1 MQDRGARRR
10 IPVPIERFVDQG
22 RVAAAYN
29 RRPTSRPGGIVK
41 TGTLCR
47 QAWIATALACIFGA
61 ACGGDDDTD
70 SADAGAAADAAGTA
84 DAGDTGDA
92 DAGAGTDAAADP
104 LATTGGF
111 VGPRSGRAPSTRRAL
126 PPASPFHALQLN
138 LCNSGYASC
147 FEDGQSIPEAH
158 EVIVQVAPHLVT
170 LNEICEDDVAAELLP
185 AMREVWP
192 DDYVFWVFAPAGSR
206 GSGGP
211 IQCTDGQRYGV
222 GILGHVPAASWEG
235 FEFIGNRLSNQD
247 EDQDEMRAWA
257 CARATGNYFGC
268 VTHLENDNGD
278 VAMLQCQ
285 ELMNPIV
292 PQFWGESGGPLPTV
306 VGGDFNLTFR
316 GNPDIQDCV
325 PPAWYRKGDGDVQHI
340 FATDD
345 LTFDSSELIPLETSD
360 HDAWL
365 VRTITP

>member
-1 MQDRGARRR
+1 VR
-10 IPVPIERFVDQG
+10 IERFIDQR

-41 TGTLCR
+41 TGTLR
-47 QAWIATALACIFGA
+47 RLAPIGTALACIFGA
-61 ACGGDDDTD
+61 ACGGDDDGGD
-70 SADAGAAADAAGTA
+70 SDAGTAADAAVAA
-84 DAGDTGDA
+84 DAGEIEDA
-92 DAGAGTDAAADP
+92 PSGADAAADP

-111 VGPRSGRAPSTRRAL
+111 VGPQGGRAPSPRAAL
-126 PPASPFHALQLN
+126 PPASPFRALQLN
-138 LCNSGYASC
+138 LCNSGYAGC
-147 FEDGQSIPEAH
+147 FEDGQSIAEAYG
-158 EVIVQVAPHLVT
+158 VIVQVEPQLVT

-211 IQCTDGQRYGV
+211 VQCTDGQRYGV

-235 FEFIGNRLSNQD
+235 FEFIGNRLSAQD
-247 EDQDEMRAWA
+247 EEQDEMRAYA
-257 CARATGNYFGC
+257 CANATGNYFAC
-268 VTHLENDNGD
+268 ATHLENDNGD

-285 ELMNPIV
+285 EVMNPIV
-292 PQFWGESGGPLPTV
+292 PQFWGERGGPLPTV
-306 VGGDFNLTFR
+306 VGGDFNLSFR

-325 PPAWYRKGDGDVQHI
+325 PSAWYRKGDGDVQHI

-345 LTFDSSELIPLETSD
+345 LAFDSSELIPLDTSD

-365 VRTITP
+365 VRVITP